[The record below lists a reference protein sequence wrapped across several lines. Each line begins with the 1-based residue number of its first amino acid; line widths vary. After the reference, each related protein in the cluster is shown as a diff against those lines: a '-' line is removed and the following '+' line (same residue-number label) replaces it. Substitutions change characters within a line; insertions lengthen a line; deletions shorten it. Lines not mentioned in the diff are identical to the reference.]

1 MDASSKSVI
10 FNKAAAVFANL
21 SELEKSFVAAQQQ
34 MEQHK
39 QMMRAIEK
47 SLMETR
53 AKAVEVETEVRA
65 LYMPAVAVALP
76 SSPVAMMTPSA
87 FNQAPVASPS
97 PTNLARRMTKEQV
110 AALSKEDK
118 KERNRL
124 KSIAKAERAAV
135 RSPEETARLAAQVA
149 KMQAAR
155 AAKRAA
161 GGGDSEGEIAGVFS
175 PEAGKGASV

>member
-1 MDASSKSVI
+1 MNTSSKSVI

-21 SELEKSFVAAQQQ
+21 SELENSFVAAQQQ

-39 QMMRAIEK
+39 QMMLVIEK
-47 SLMETR
+47 TLMETR
-53 AKAVEVETEVRA
+53 AKAAEVENEVRA
-65 LYMPAVAVALP
+65 LYMPAVVVTLP

-110 AALSKEDK
+110 AALSKEEK
-118 KERNRL
+118 KERTRL
-124 KSIAKAERAAV
+124 KSIAKAERASV
-135 RSPEETARLAAQVA
+135 RSPEETARLLAQVA

-155 AAKRAA
+155 VAKRA
-161 GGGDSEGEIAGVFS
+161 GGGDSEGEAAGVLS
-175 PEAGKGASV
+175 PQVSKGVSV

>member
-39 QMMRAIEK
+39 QMMLAIEK
-47 SLMETR
+47 SLKETR
-53 AKAVEVETEVRA
+53 TKAAEVETEVRA

-118 KERNRL
+118 KERTRL
-124 KSIAKAERAAV
+124 KGIAKAERAAV
-135 RSPEETARLAAQVA
+135 RSPEETARLTAQVA

-161 GGGDSEGEIAGVFS
+161 GGGDSEGEAGVRS

>member
-53 AKAVEVETEVRA
+53 AKAAEVETEVRA

-76 SSPVAMMTPSA
+76 SSPVALMTPSA
-87 FNQAPVASPS
+87 FNQAPVTSCPPS

-155 AAKRAA
+155 VAKRAA
-161 GGGDSEGEIAGVFS
+161 GGDSEGEANGV
-175 PEAGKGASV
+175 SV

>member
-1 MDASSKSVI
+1 MNTSSKSVI

-21 SELEKSFVAAQQQ
+21 SELENSFMAAQQQ

-39 QMMRAIEK
+39 QMMLVIEK

-53 AKAVEVETEVRA
+53 TKAAEVENEVRA
-65 LYMPAVAVALP
+65 LYMPAIVVSLP

-110 AALSKEDK
+110 AALIKEDK
-118 KERNRL
+118 KEL
-124 KSIAKAERAAV
+124 LQQ
-135 RSPEETARLAAQVA
+135 EETKDEKE
-149 KMQAAR
+149 KMATRHREQR
-155 AAKRAA
+155 VTRK
-161 GGGDSEGEIAGVFS
+161 GERF
-175 PEAGKGASV
+175 KGAYKCLGE

>member
-1 MDASSKSVI
+1 MNTSNKSVI
-10 FNKAAAVFANL
+10 FNKAAAVFAHL
-21 SELEKSFVAAQQQ
+21 SELENSFAAAQQQ

-39 QMMRAIEK
+39 QMMLVIEK

-53 AKAVEVETEVRA
+53 TKAAEVENEVRA
-65 LYMPAVAVALP
+65 LYMPGIVVSLP
-76 SSPVAMMTPSA
+76 SSPVATMTPSA

-124 KSIAKAERAAV
+124 KGIAKAERTAL
-135 RSPEETARLAAQVA
+135 RTPEETARVLAQVA

-155 AAKRAA
+155 IAKRA
-161 GGGDSEGEIAGVFS
+161 GGGDSDGEAAGVFS
-175 PEAGKGASV
+175 PQVGKGVSV

>member
-1 MDASSKSVI
+1 MNTSSKSVI

-21 SELEKSFVAAQQQ
+21 SELENSFVAAQQQ

-39 QMMRAIEK
+39 QMMLVIEK

-53 AKAVEVETEVRA
+53 TKAAEVENEVRA
-65 LYMPAVAVALP
+65 LYMPIVVSLP
-76 SSPVAMMTPSA
+76 SSPVDTMTPSA

-124 KSIAKAERAAV
+124 KGIAKAERTAV
-135 RSPEETARLAAQVA
+135 RTPEETARVLAQVA

-155 AAKRAA
+155 IAKRAA
-161 GGGDSEGEIAGVFS
+161 GGGDSDGEAAGVLS
-175 PEAGKGASV
+175 PQVSNGASV

>member
-1 MDASSKSVI
+1 MNTSSKSVI

-21 SELEKSFVAAQQQ
+21 SELENSFMAAQQQ

-39 QMMRAIEK
+39 QMMLVIEK

-53 AKAVEVETEVRA
+53 TKAAEVENEVRA
-65 LYMPAVAVALP
+65 LYMPAIVVALP
-76 SSPVAMMTPSA
+76 SSPVAMMTPST
-87 FNQAPVASPS
+87 FNEAPVASPS

-124 KSIAKAERAAV
+124 KGIAKAERASV
-135 RSPEETARLAAQVA
+135 RSPEETARLLAQVA

-155 AAKRAA
+155 VAKRA
-161 GGGDSEGEIAGVFS
+161 GGDSDGEAAGVLS
-175 PEAGKGASV
+175 PQVGKGVSV

>member
-10 FNKAAAVFANL
+10 FNKAAVVFANL

-39 QMMRAIEK
+39 QMMLAIEK

-53 AKAVEVETEVRA
+53 AKAAEVETEVRA
-65 LYMPAVAVALP
+65 LYMPAVAVSLP
-76 SSPVAMMTPSA
+76 SSPVALMTPSA
-87 FNQAPVASPS
+87 FSQAPVASPS
-97 PTNLARRMTKEQV
+97 PTNLARRMTKKQV

-124 KSIAKAERAAV
+124 KSIAKTERAAV
-135 RSPEETARLAAQVA
+135 RSPEETARLVAQVA

-161 GGGDSEGEIAGVFS
+161 GGDSEGEIAGVRS
-175 PEAGKGASV
+175 PEGGKGVSV